1 MRENFAYNKSA
12 QKVGYN
18 IFGECLAFGITSEG
32 MVRNCTQF
40 SLTFYTQH

>member
-1 MRENFAYNKSA
+1 MRKNFAYNKSA

-18 IFGECLAFGITSEG
+18 IFGECEG
-32 MVRNCTQF
+32 MVRNETQV